1 MSDRDKALS
10 ELRSA
15 IDAVDDELLAL
26 LNRRARLAVQV
37 AETKQG
43 SGGSFYVPSRERA
56 IIDRIQANNS
66 GPFPDHALR
75 PVFQEVISACLSLEA
90 RVTVAYLGP
99 EATFTHQAVKRH
111 FGTSART
118 VPCGSI
124 PGVFAEV
131 ARGAAE
137 FGVVPVENSTE
148 GVVNHTLD
156 SFVDGSLS
164 IAAEIVVDVDHCLM
178 ARPDVGIS
186 AIERVYSHPQ
196 GLAQCRAW
204 LHANLPRAAL
214 VESSSTAAAA
224 QTAAGDAGGAA
235 IAAELASRMYGLAV
249 LRSRLQDVAENITRF
264 LVVSS
269 AASPPPLSDDSAA
282 HKTSLLLSL
291 PDRAGAL
298 YHILRPITEAGI
310 NLTKIESR
318 PTRQKA
324 WDYVFF
330 LDLDGHVNDPAVA
343 GVLASL
349 AEICELCK
357 VLGCYRKADAVGT
370 GSEP

>member
-1 MSDRDKALS
+1 MAGHKKALG
-10 ELRSA
+10 ELREA
-15 IDAVDDELLAL
+15 IDAIDDELLAL
-26 LNRRARLAVQV
+26 LNRRAELAMQV

-56 IIDRIQANNS
+56 IIDRLQAKNS

-90 RVTVAYLGP
+90 TVSVAYLGP

-111 FGTSART
+111 FGTSARA

-131 ARGAAE
+131 AKGAAE

-148 GVVNHTLD
+148 GVVSHTLD

-164 IAAEIVVDVDHCLM
+164 IAAEIIVDVDHCLM
-178 ARPDVGIS
+178 ARPGVTTS
-186 AIERVYSHPQ
+186 SIERVYSHPQ
-196 GLAQCRAW
+196 ALAQCREW
-204 LHANLPRAAL
+204 LSANLPDAVL

-224 QTAAGDAGGAA
+224 QRAAGDTGGAA
-235 IAAELASRMYGLAV
+235 IAAELASRMYGLEI
-249 LRSRLQDVAENITRF
+249 LRSRLQDVAENATRF
-264 LVVSS
+264 LVVSGG
-269 AASPPPLSDDSAA
+269 AAPPPLTGSGE

-298 YHILRPITEAGI
+298 FHILRPISEAGI

-318 PTRQKA
+318 PTKQKA

-330 LDLDGHVNDPAVA
+330 LDLDGHVDDPAVA
-343 GVLASL
+343 GVLEQL
-349 AEICELCK
+349 AEICDLFK
-357 VLGCYRKADAVGT
+357 VLGCYRKADVVGSQT
-370 GSEP
+370 E